1 VQEQELFDH
10 EEQEEYYGQTT
21 EEEVLQALR
30 KAYFA

>member
-10 EEQEEYYGQTT
+10 EKQKEHDGQAP

-30 KAYFA
+30 KAHDA